1 VGDSIIT
8 NIRGPFPFFQYRQS
22 EVNLRGIDASISY
35 QISPQWHISTKGSV
49 IRGWNRSDKTWLIF
63 QPADRADLQL
73 SYETGLGKSDYILEL
88 RGGPQ
93 LVARQSRAPENL
105 DFVPPPAGYVL
116 WNARLA
122 VRKTKG
128 RFQFDASVEG
138 QNLANL
144 AYRDYMN
151 RFRYF
156 AYDLGRNIQFRLSIP
171 FHF

>member
-1 VGDSIIT
+1 
-8 NIRGPFPFFQYRQS
+8 
-22 EVNLRGIDASISY
+22 
-35 QISPQWHISTKGSV
+35 V
-49 IRGWNRSDKTWLIF
+49 IRGWNRTDNTWLIF
-63 QPADRADLQL
+63 QPADRADVQL
-73 SYETGLGKSDYILEL
+73 SYETDFQKSAYSLEIQ
-88 RGGPQ
+88 GGPLFVSKQ
-93 LVARQSRAPENL
+93 YRAPEKQ
-105 DFVPPPAGYVL
+105 DFVAPPAGYIL
-116 WNARLA
+116 WNARVA

-156 AYDLGRNIQFRLSIP
+156 AYDLGRNIQFRLTIP